1 MPRLPRRP
9 AWLRREP
16 DVAVPPPSAAA
27 GREPRILATRGAPMP
42 FSKGRMAQA
51 LVLAGADPERAY
63 QIAMRIEREVKATAA
78 DEIPIDQL
86 HAMVEDLLAR
96 EEGPDLV
103 SRYHGWREVLRLDR
117 PLMLLIG
124 GATGTGKS
132 TLATEI
138 AYRLGISRI
147 TSTDAVR
154 QVMRTSFAPELL
166 PALHY
171 SSFEAGDALKI
182 PMPDPDAGDRALYGF
197 IQQAE
202 QVAVGANAIIDR
214 AVMEGLSTVVE
225 GVHLVPGLVDPDR
238 HQRAVVVQV
247 MLAIMSEEAHQSH
260 FLMRD
265 LESSGRRVMERYLR
279 RFGEIRRIQDYL
291 VGQAERTGV
300 PVIEAGDAGDAL
312 VAIMDLILQRV
323 GAAEPALR

>member
-1 MPRLPRRP
+1 VARWPWQRRP
-9 AWLRREP
+9 A
-16 DVAVPPPSAAA
+16 PPPAVELP
-27 GREPRILATRGAPMP
+27 REPRIRGRAAGLPY
-42 FSKGRMAQA
+42 SKGRMAHTLMLSGFA
-51 LVLAGADPERAY
+51 AERAY
-63 QIAMRIEREVKATAA
+63 QLAQMIEREVANVGA
-78 DEIPIDQL
+78 DEISTDQL
-86 HAMVEDLLAR
+86 HELVEGVLGREDTPAMLA
-96 EEGPDLV
+96 
-103 SRYHGWREVLRLDR
+103 RYHGWTRLARLDR
-117 PLMLLIG
+117 PLVLVIG

-132 TLATEI
+132 SLATEL
-138 AYRLGISRI
+138 AYRFGISRI

-225 GVHLVPGLVDPDR
+225 GVHLVPGLVAPER
-238 HQRAVVVQV
+238 HERAVVVQV
-247 MLAIMSEEAHQSH
+247 MLAIGAEEAHQSH
-260 FLMRD
+260 FMMRD

-291 VGQAERTGV
+291 IAQAERTGV
-300 PVIEAGDAGDAL
+300 PVIEAADPSDAL
-312 VAIMDLILQRV
+312 VAVMDLILDRV
-323 GAAEPALR
+323 GAVAPALG